1 EGSINETDYFLS
13 AVTEK
18 TCQECFMKRRC
29 WQTHFDKTY
38 SLMENIKDNLLQNGK
53 ESPGITNS
61 FENHCVRSK
70 RVLEVMEKE
79 VSLLRMNKQLKRQVH
94 ESKRLVAD
102 QLQGVADV
110 MDDFAKEIVQERN
123 WHEKQEIQIIRALKQ
138 MDIQLEKIDIY

>member
-1 EGSINETDYFLS
+1 STVFTALSKSFFLSSHKSAREGSINETDYFLS

-70 RVLEVMEKE
+70 RVLEVMEK
-79 VSLLRMNKQLKRQVH
+79 
-94 ESKRLVAD
+94 
-102 QLQGVADV
+102 
-110 MDDFAKEIVQERN
+110 
-123 WHEKQEIQIIRALKQ
+123 
-138 MDIQLEKIDIY
+138 